1 MDGRPAAAAAAT
13 PAAAAAASAASA
25 TSGPARAGEAEQAR
39 PASNEYPVEDAA
51 RLLGDCAV
59 CSDSDDD
66 GDVGSDGDGAS
77 PGADQDERHLAAA
90 SESATGLVAAREAT
104 RSALSLLE
112 EDALPSNRGGYQRK
126 HGNQGPNSP
135 LWRAHKKHFFIL
147 SAAGKPIY
155 TRYGDE
161 TKLSSFIGVI
171 HALISFYAEDDDA
184 LRSMRAGGHLFVFVT
199 KGPLYLV
206 AVSCTGESEIQARD
220 VPPAPLRR
228 QLSILYDQITLT
240 LTSTQLHRIFE
251 QRVNYDLRNLLA
263 GTEIFMD
270 SLCKSFQRNAG
281 LFLESTW
288 CLRMPARMR
297 DRISRTLVDAAPP
310 KQLLFGLL
318 FAGDKLVTFLRPRNY
333 TIHPS
338 DVSLLLNMILS
349 SSAFRTVESWTP
361 VCLPQFNNRGFLH
374 AYVCF
379 LSADVCLALLSA
391 EKDAFFALSAYKRAV
406 LDAFESADLVA
417 TLEDAMRAGPYSV
430 LELGI
435 PGLRSFLY
443 RSKLL
448 GQYTEPI
455 PVSPYSHSQD
465 RKRLLRLFQHA
476 HEICQRRPVP
486 SKFVCFATSHETVVT
501 GSSETFA
508 AFGPL
513 VPKDTALAAM
523 AELDRWIRRNEDTL
537 FMTQSA
543 SLTMS

>member
-1 MDGRPAAAAAAT
+1 MD
-13 PAAAAAASAASA
+13 
-25 TSGPARAGEAEQAR
+25 
-39 PASNEYPVEDAA
+39 
-51 RLLGDCAV
+51 V

-220 VPPAPLRR
+220 LRR

-338 DVSLLLNMILS
+338 GQYRAISPIITASLIKILTRGSFTTDVSLLLNMILS

-486 SKFVCFATSHETVVT
+486 SKFVCFATSHETVVCQACVT